1 MYYWIY
7 SISFL
12 SDVYKWGKDV
22 TYISWNLSLCLL
34 YTNKVIST
42 IKTFI
47 FKNIYFFII
56 IHLYWDFGQ
65 KLKTFWLLAVLHSLI
80 NIIHDYCIFLL
91 DQQKIGNKRNINM
104 PLVCPYNTK
113 TLNFGLNESVMT
125 LWRSYL
131 PLSYHVAP
139 ALTYC
144 LNFGNRTRYLYF
156 WGIITFPVCF
166 NL

>member
-1 MYYWIY
+1 M
-7 SISFL
+7 
-12 SDVYKWGKDV
+12 
-22 TYISWNLSLCLL
+22 L

-47 FKNIYFFII
+47 LTIFFFFI

-65 KLKTFWLLAVLHSLI
+65 KLKTFRLLHSLI

-139 ALTYC
+139 ALTYSYC

-156 WGIITFPVCF
+156 WGIIKFSVCF